1 MLSLE
6 SCQSIIL
13 IVLLILLNNLLKF
26 YKLCHALNAMFH
38 Y

>member
-13 IVLLILLNNLLKF
+13 IV
-26 YKLCHALNAMFH
+26 
-38 Y
+38 